1 MTAETAPKNVAVRAL
16 SQVPRILKLKF
27 VRRRKVSDFR
37 IRSLREE
44 VGNLP
49 NLITLSRLVLIPII
63 LVFLDRGTPLSHYI
77 ASVLFIFAGFSDFL
91 DGYLARRTGKI
102 TLLGKFLDPLAD
114 KITTLSVMVTLVAMQ
129 LIPTWLLILM
139 LVREFAVTGLRA
151 LAMGEGVV
159 IAASESGKQKTAF
172 QFFGLTFLLVHFPY
186 PMWGTSWMLDF
197 HRMGLFILYLSLIL
211 SLFSAVEYFALFV
224 EAVER
229 KNLQR
234 ARTLQEAA
242 REAGLLGE
250 MQSNPSLPVV
260 EEIEMQVALD
270 PVPTPGSDRPE

>member
-1 MTAETAPKNVAVRAL
+1 MTPAAPTKNVAVRAL
-16 SQVPRILKLKF
+16 AQVPRILRLRF

-37 IRSLREE
+37 IRSLGEE

-49 NLITLSRLVLIPII
+49 NLITLSRLALIPVI
-63 LVFLDRGTPLSHYI
+63 LAVLDRGTPLAHYW
-77 ASVLFIFAGFSDFL
+77 AALLFLFAGFSDFL
-91 DGYLARRTGKI
+91 DGYLARKTGKI

-114 KITTLSVMVTLVAMQ
+114 KLTTLSIMVTLVAMD
-129 LIPTWLLILM
+129 LIPAWLLILM
-139 LVREFAVTGLRA
+139 LFREFAVTGLRA

-172 QFFGLTFLLVHFPY
+172 QFFGLTFLLVNFPY
-186 PMWGTSWMLDF
+186 PLWGTGWWLDY

-211 SLFSAVEYFALFV
+211 SLFSAVEYFALFM

-242 REAGLLGE
+242 REAGLLVE
-250 MQSNPSLPVV
+250 MQSNPSLPVI
-260 EEIEMQVALD
+260 EEIEMQVSLD
-270 PVPTPGSDRPE
+270 PGRAPDDPRSE